1 MGTSQRHF
9 VYGPK
14 YTARY
19 ICELE
24 LKRQSIHKTSS
35 KTKLFDILLVLMEAH
50 KHLNDVSIET
60 GGPVQAMWLSK
71 KRYTLERVDTA
82 RGKVCVLRLCY

>member
-1 MGTSQRHF
+1 MGTSQRHL
-9 VYGPK
+9 VYGTR

-19 ICELE
+19 SCEVE
-24 LKRQSIHKTSS
+24 LKRQSIRKTSS
-35 KTKLFDILLVLMEAH
+35 KTKLFDILLVLLEAH
-50 KHLNDVSIET
+50 KHLNDDSIET
-60 GGPVQAMWLSK
+60 GGPVLAIGLPK